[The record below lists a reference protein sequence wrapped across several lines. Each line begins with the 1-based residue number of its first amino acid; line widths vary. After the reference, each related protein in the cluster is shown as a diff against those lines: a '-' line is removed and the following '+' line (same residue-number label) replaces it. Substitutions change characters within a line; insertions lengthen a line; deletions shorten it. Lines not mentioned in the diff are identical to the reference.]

1 MCAVTE
7 RLLAAVLAAAEKH
20 PLACLGCVFDRC
32 NARVLVT
39 AIAERLLAALATS
52 APEVGFAFFNFDGVR
67 SFLRDDR
74 CCHEFALVRLN
85 DDLRS
90 RASSAVYNALL
101 PNRGNSGAER
111 QLGCRWC
118 AANWHRARLL
128 PSAKLAR

>member
-7 RLLAAVLAAAEKH
+7 RLLAAVLATTEEYS
-20 PLACLGCVFDRC
+20 LARIRCVFDRC

-39 AIAERLLAALATS
+39 AIAERLIAALATS
-52 APEVGFAFFNFDGVR
+52 APEVGFAFLNFDWVR

-74 CCHEFALVRLN
+74 CCHEFALVRLV
-85 DDLRS
+85 DDKRG

-111 QLGCRWC
+111 QLGCR
-118 AANWHRARLL
+118 
-128 PSAKLAR
+128 